1 MKDKLIVRAIAEDP
15 EYLRQRAA
23 YKPTTQ
29 YSKKSQGP
37 VVVYRVNKKL
47 VNEYVEKCCKQRN
60 IPVNNRNKKRKPS
73 FASFG
78 TSIN

>member
-15 EYLRQRAA
+15 EYLRDRASYQA
-23 YKPTTQ
+23 TKR
-29 YSKKSQGP
+29 YSKKSQST
-37 VVVYRVNKKL
+37 VVIYNVKKEI
-47 VNEYVEKCCKQRN
+47 VHDYIEKCCRQRN
-60 IPVNNRNKKRKPS
+60 IPVNNRNKKSKPS